1 MAKIYIQIELDS
13 TDEKTPSLLQA
24 LSLAFIDDTKVA
36 TAEAEAP
43 EVPETPK
50 VEEKEKVQK
59 ASTKKT
65 KKASKVVTDEVE
77 ELPTKDLDIEEA
89 EVDTDVSFTVDDVRT
104 IMAEAKRSGKDAAS
118 LRAILKAN
126 GAAVVS
132 DLDPKKYAAV
142 IKAVK
147 AL

>member
-24 LSLAFIDDTKVA
+24 LSLAFIDGTKVA

-43 EVPETPK
+43 EAPK
-50 VEEKEKVQK
+50 AAEKEGVQK

-89 EVDTDVSFTVDDVRT
+89 EVDTDVSYTVDDVRT
-104 IMAEAKRSGKDAAS
+104 IMAEAKRSGKDTAD

-147 AL
+147 EL